1 MCCEARLLPVG
12 IEGRI
17 LWNGS
22 ELYAF
27 LFPDDAQLWTWA
39 REKRMELGRD
49 GWTPVG

>member
-1 MCCEARLLPVG
+1 LLPAG

-27 LFPDDAQLWTWA
+27 LFPGDRELWSWA
-39 REKRMELGRD
+39 DEKRKDLEADGWMRD
-49 GWTPVG
+49 G